1 MGVSREGA
9 NGCPWSQLPP
19 LRRVGLQQHQ
29 QSCCSGVVGRAGGRH
44 TLTSGDDRDKNS
56 PSLSK
61 HHAFLAVL
69 AKNRNCLMWLMPL
82 TLHVTKV
89 ALPVLLESLELA
101 SFQLYLEM

>member
-1 MGVSREGA
+1 M
-9 NGCPWSQLPP
+9 
-19 LRRVGLQQHQ
+19 
-29 QSCCSGVVGRAGGRH
+29 VGRAGVRTGGRH

-61 HHAFLAVL
+61 RHAALVVL
-69 AKNRNCLMWLMPL
+69 AENRNGLMWLVPL

-89 ALPVLLESLELA
+89 TLPVLLESLELA